1 MREDR
6 ITGHFR
12 RSVTSA
18 AVEMNMGDCALP
30 EENQLSLEGR
40 GDAEPRL
47 KEQRRGSH
55 VKKN

>member
-6 ITGHFR
+6 ITGQFW

-18 AVEMNMGDCALP
+18 TMEMNMGDFAHP

-40 GDAEPRL
+40 GDAEPSL
-47 KEQRRGSH
+47 KEQRRGNH